1 MDNDIESEQGENRS
15 LQWIWYVIPF
25 GALFLLWEILA
36 RIILVKYGLPPIS
49 VIVWSL
55 SPRMMYQLGITFLFS
70 ILELLVVLLIGLP
83 LGNLIRTSKNVKQFI
98 TPVLWF
104 LIFLTGTAIIVKT
117 PILTVLF
124 GISQFLIFLQ
134 SIIVPILVVMLIS
147 GDGQKLIAIKM
158 GYLFCLLFQ
167 MMSEMTIQTMVGG
180 IGQLLSMYYHL
191 HNFTMLYST
200 LFLIGAA
207 GLFVEKVLI
216 EYMGNKLKTN
226 RLFSEGENYE

>member
-1 MDNDIESEQGENRS
+1 
-15 LQWIWYVIPF
+15 
-25 GALFLLWEILA
+25 
-36 RIILVKYGLPPIS
+36 
-49 VIVWSL
+49 
-55 SPRMMYQLGITFLFS
+55 
-70 ILELLVVLLIGLP
+70 
-83 LGNLIRTSKNVKQFI
+83 
-98 TPVLWF
+98 
-104 LIFLTGTAIIVKT
+104 
-117 PILTVLF
+117 
-124 GISQFLIFLQ
+124 
-134 SIIVPILVVMLIS
+134 MLIS